1 MIKPSSEVGRRRHAT
16 VRRSAGLLL
25 SMILAAGCSEF
36 PGSSSTGR
44 DHAVVMRLTNTGAA
58 ALQCR
63 LLFGHWVERDLGA
76 LQRNE
81 TIEISLMQARGD
93 GAFYVVRA
101 DGQRFMMIENIVCGR
116 SGDWMASFGQIDFAP
131 LRSSRP
137 RSVAAIC
144 ASPLDRGR
152 ILCSTIEVE

>member
-1 MIKPSSEVGRRRHAT
+1 
-16 VRRSAGLLL
+16 
-25 SMILAAGCSEF
+25 MILAAGCSEIDG
-36 PGSSSTGR
+36 GSSTSK
-44 DHAVVMRLTNTGAA
+44 DHAVALRLTNTGEA

-63 LLFGHWVERDLGA
+63 LLFGHWVERDLGT

-81 TIEISLMQARGD
+81 AVEISLMQARGD

-101 DGQRFMMIENIVCGR
+101 DGRRHMMIEDIVCGR
-116 SGDWMASFGQIDFAP
+116 PGDWMASFGQVDFAP

-137 RSVAAIC
+137 KFIAAIC

-152 ILCSTIEVE
+152 VLCSTIEQE